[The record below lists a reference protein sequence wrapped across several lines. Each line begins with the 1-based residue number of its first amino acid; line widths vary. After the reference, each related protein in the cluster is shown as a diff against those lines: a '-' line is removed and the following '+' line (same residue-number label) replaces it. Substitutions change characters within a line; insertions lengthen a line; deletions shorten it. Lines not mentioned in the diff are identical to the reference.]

1 MLNRGFVGDAVSL
14 TSLLSLLPRFTTFI
28 KVFMT
33 SPQMFERVD
42 SARALLQEAHPPRAQ
57 TFNLLR
63 SLEKIFSSKLRARSE
78 IERSNMLASPEDSLN
93 GLYSRGSQLFEA
105 KSVGQALARADQR
118 PTIPS

>member
-1 MLNRGFVGDAVSL
+1 VVNRGFVGAAISL
-14 TSLLSLLPRFTTFI
+14 TSLSLLPRFTTLI

-78 IERSNMLASPEDSLN
+78 I
-93 GLYSRGSQLFEA
+93 
-105 KSVGQALARADQR
+105 
-118 PTIPS
+118 

>member
-1 MLNRGFVGDAVSL
+1 VVNRGFVGAAASL
-14 TSLLSLLPRFTTFI
+14 TSLLSLLSRFTTLI

-33 SPQMFERVD
+33 SPHLFERVD

-78 IERSNMLASPEDSLN
+78 I
-93 GLYSRGSQLFEA
+93 
-105 KSVGQALARADQR
+105 
-118 PTIPS
+118 